1 MKQKIRFKNFAN
13 IGIGLKKDIS
23 VDLYLI
29 LFVCSGN
36 RQKLE
41 NQLPVFFWTLFSE
54 LKMMKHYSSRKLRG
68 EFLHY
73 VVGNLN
79 LI

>member
-1 MKQKIRFKNFAN
+1 
-13 IGIGLKKDIS
+13 
-23 VDLYLI
+23 
-29 LFVCSGN
+29 
-36 RQKLE
+36 
-41 NQLPVFFWTLFSE
+41 
-54 LKMMKHYSSRKLRG
+54 MMKHYSSRKLRG

>member
-41 NQLPVFFWTLFSE
+41 NQLPVFF
-54 LKMMKHYSSRKLRG
+54 
-68 EFLHY
+68 
-73 VVGNLN
+73 
-79 LI
+79 